1 MCEDM
6 GKGKKKEKGKE
17 KKEEEE
23 QGCLYLSIP
32 LSHQK
37 RKPGVLEEEKEG
49 QRERF

>member
-6 GKGKKKEKGKE
+6 GKGKKEKGKE

-32 LSHQK
+32 LSH
-37 RKPGVLEEEKEG
+37 RS
-49 QRERF
+49 RS

>member
-32 LSHQK
+32 LSHHTIMFYLNTF
-37 RKPGVLEEEKEG
+37 LENAN
-49 QRERF
+49 